1 MLTFIWGKFIF
12 WVVFIYLWG
21 AVVGAVIMP
30 VMFTS
35 AIMNQFNT
43 VDLALNRGI
52 GEYELAVIISWVLSF
67 VCSALLEQIFLLTKV
82 LANGVDSKGLGPWS
96 GRWAAGCIG
105 DLVLGRYLTL
115 CWPQRPSQFLCWTVV
130 EKYKPALCPVSLDK
144 AFLSLLFTVPH

>member
-52 GEYELAVIISWVLSF
+52 GEYELAVIIS
-67 VCSALLEQIFLLTKV
+67 
-82 LANGVDSKGLGPWS
+82 
-96 GRWAAGCIG
+96 
-105 DLVLGRYLTL
+105 
-115 CWPQRPSQFLCWTVV
+115 
-130 EKYKPALCPVSLDK
+130 
-144 AFLSLLFTVPH
+144 

>member
-43 VDLALNRGI
+43 VDLSLNRGI
-52 GEYELAVIISWVLSF
+52 GEYELAVIIS
-67 VCSALLEQIFLLTKV
+67 
-82 LANGVDSKGLGPWS
+82 
-96 GRWAAGCIG
+96 
-105 DLVLGRYLTL
+105 
-115 CWPQRPSQFLCWTVV
+115 
-130 EKYKPALCPVSLDK
+130 
-144 AFLSLLFTVPH
+144 